1 MSLSQAGT
9 SLYDLFAD
17 SLSRIQDRRWSE
29 DGVDPIKDVNAFAQ
43 QLVKVLSN
51 DEAVAISL
59 TTTTPYDL
67 FRTQLAHLRDRAW
80 DQSPGGLHEF
90 SEALVNLFASGVP
103 IGIDATSTSLY
114 ALFKAGIARL
124 RQRQWNSDVQ
134 PFADAVVRVLSSD
147 VAIPV
152 TA

>member
-1 MSLSQAGT
+1 MSLSLAGT

-17 SLSRIQDRRWSE
+17 SISRIQDRHWSE

-51 DEAVAISL
+51 DEPVAISL
-59 TTTTPYDL
+59 TGTTPYDL
-67 FRTQLAHLRDRAW
+67 FRSQIVHLRDRLW
-80 DQSPGGLHEF
+80 DQSPGGLLEF
-90 SEALVNLFASGVP
+90 SETLAALFSSGIP
-103 IGIDATSTSLY
+103 FGIDASSTSLY
-114 ALFKAGIARL
+114 ELFKAGISRL
-124 RQRQWNSDVQ
+124 RKRMWSQDVQ
-134 PFADAVVRVLSSD
+134 PFADAVVSVLSSD